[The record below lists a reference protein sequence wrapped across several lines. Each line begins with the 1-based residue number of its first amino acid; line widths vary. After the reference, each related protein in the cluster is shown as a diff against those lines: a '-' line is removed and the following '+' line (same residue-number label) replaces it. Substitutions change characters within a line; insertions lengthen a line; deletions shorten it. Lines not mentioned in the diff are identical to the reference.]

1 MYTRKL
7 YIRNNKIAILI
18 KMQFWLLWW
27 WKLVYTYYIR
37 TLDVEYK
44 NLYTN
49 HHSDIKNRCFKF
61 YNKYLRNQRHI
72 KGNEL
77 YSNPAHNNYG
87 HLWGNILY
95 KLPSL
100 FWWKTWKIYIWKL
113 EWLLLWLEN
122 TTKQIKNWSKW
133 VTQNSQCVI
142 PFIQIRMEKL

>member
-1 MYTRKL
+1 MVETCRH
-7 YIRNNKIAILI
+7 ILH
-18 KMQFWLLWW
+18 
-27 WKLVYTYYIR
+27 

-61 YNKYLRNQRHI
+61 YNKYYRNQRHI

-77 YSNPAHNNYG
+77 YSNLAHNNYG

-133 VTQNSQCVI
+133 VIQNSQCVI
-142 PFIQIRMEKL
+142 PFIQIRIEKR